1 MTVYYFG
8 RSYFGASRTVHVSI
22 SKSRAYPALASL
34 AKRRLIRAEFFS
46 LSGSGYTWLLLARA
60 IGDRRAIGAREGED
74 EGDEDAALAP
84 REPGNPNAS
93 LACHTGGQCAMTT
106 IGFPGI
112 VKTNDRERT
121 RTGRIH
127 LIGCPVKNGTA
138 GAGMC
143 SIDRSIDPSISLRV
157 FSSLL
162 SFSNSPRKLS
172 NYPIYQNRFLCPL

>member
-1 MTVYYFG
+1 MTVLLG
-8 RSYFGASRTVHVSI
+8 RFLLRRLSHRPMYRSAN
-22 SKSRAYPALASL
+22 RAHIPLWRLSPNDDLSAPNSSHSL
-34 AKRRLIRAEFFS
+34 ALGTH
-46 LSGSGYTWLLLARA
+46 LTLARSRDRRSA
-60 IGDRRAIGAREGED
+60 SDRRARGRGR
-74 EGDEDAALAP
+74 GAALAP

-143 SIDRSIDPSISLRV
+143 SFDRSIDL
-157 FSSLL
+157 SSRLL
-162 SFSNSPRKLS
+162 L
-172 NYPIYQNRFLCPL
+172 